1 MNEDDAVRELERRKL
16 NVWEALIVASLLGL
30 GGLIFKLNDSVTRLQ
45 ATTQAQYESTNRQF
59 LVLQTQLSDV
69 PSLAQ
74 RVSRNEARLESL
86 EDSGRENRRH
96 P

>member
-1 MNEDDAVRELERRKL
+1 MSEDDAVREIERRKL

-30 GGLIFKLNDSVTRLQ
+30 GVLIFKTNDSVTALQ
-45 ATTQAQYESTNRQF
+45 ATSQAQYEATNRQF
-59 LVLQTQLSDV
+59 MALQMQLSDV